1 MTQPR
6 DRTVAA
12 PAVLLTIARLS
23 ALAVEGVAGMAAVPG
38 GVNRLFKRGVGDGV
52 QIEVDDNSI
61 RAKLYLVVSAAAD
74 IQAVARAVQAEVG
87 RAYQDMVGMEMRG
100 VIVSIQDVDYD

>member
-1 MTQPR
+1 MTQTR
-6 DRTVAA
+6 DRTVVA

-38 GVNRLFKRGVGDGV
+38 GVNRLFKRGAGDGV
-52 QIEVDDNSI
+52 QIEVDDNYI

-74 IQAVARAVQAEVG
+74 VQAVARAVQAEIG
-87 RAYQDMVGMEMRG
+87 RAYQDMVGMEVRG
-100 VIVSIQDVDYD
+100 VSVSIEDVDYD

>member
-38 GVNRLFKRGVGDGV
+38 GVNRLFKRGGGDGV

-61 RAKLYLVVSAAAD
+61 CAKLYLVVSATAD
-74 IQAVARAVQAEVG
+74 MQAVARAVQAEVG
-87 RAYQDMVGMEMRG
+87 RAYQDMVGMVVRG
-100 VIVSIQDVDYD
+100 VSVSIEDVDYD

>member
-23 ALAVEGVAGMAAVPG
+23 ALAVEGVTGMAAVPG
-38 GVNRLFKRGVGDGV
+38 GVNRHFTRGTGDGV

-61 RAKLYLVVSAAAD
+61 CAKLYLVVSAMAD
-74 IQAVARAVQAEVG
+74 MKAVARAVQAEVG

-100 VIVSIQDVDYD
+100 VSVSIQDVDYD